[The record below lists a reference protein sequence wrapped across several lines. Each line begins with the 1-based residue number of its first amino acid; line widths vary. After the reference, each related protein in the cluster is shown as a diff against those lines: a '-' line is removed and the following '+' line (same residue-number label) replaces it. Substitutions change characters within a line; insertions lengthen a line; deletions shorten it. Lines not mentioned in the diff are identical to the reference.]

1 MEPPVGRLLVLA
13 PLKLSYPLP
22 VGQKTP
28 GKSQKI
34 RSSFSAENPVDYFSS
49 ILPSPL
55 SAKLLGTLLSFGTLL
70 LGLLIYWRRTDS
82 LHAAWE
88 RVWRLVAGSAEVQDP
103 RLQAF
108 MQEMRDLEKFRL
120 IYGLK
125 ITNMT
130 DMQRLIGW
138 VRRHGLDMSALQK
151 ARRWVDI
158 ANPDIITLPT
168 NGYFVW
174 NVLGYLLAAL
184 LAGSA
189 AFVAASPAILKMNAS
204 GIWFNSDGATVGHV
218 FRGETFKLDQCSS
231 VGPKMQ
237 ESFRFSQSEV
247 KAICEGYANGAL
259 KQTVSKAQ
267 TDQKWLGAVVLG
279 LAAIWLSVTAL
290 HIRSGKTAQRIGA
303 RVCRAK
309 AKTP

>member
-1 MEPPVGRLLVLA
+1 M
-13 PLKLSYPLP
+13 
-22 VGQKTP
+22 
-28 GKSQKI
+28 
-34 RSSFSAENPVDYFSS
+34 DYFSS
-49 ILPSPL
+49 ILPSSL

-82 LHAAWE
+82 LHAVWE
-88 RVWRLVAGSAEVQDP
+88 RVWRLVGGSAEVQDP
-103 RLQAF
+103 RLRAF

-125 ITNMT
+125 ITNMA

-174 NVLGYLLAAL
+174 NGLGYLLAAL

-204 GIWFNSDGATVGHV
+204 GIWFNSDGVTVGHV
-218 FRGETFKLDQCSS
+218 FQGETFKLDQCSS
-231 VGPKMQ
+231 AGPKMQ
-237 ESFRFSQSEV
+237 ESFGFSEPEV

-259 KQTVSKAQ
+259 KQSVSKAQ
-267 TDQKWLGAVVLG
+267 TTQKWLGAVALG
-279 LAAIWLSVTAL
+279 LAVIWLTVTAL
-290 HIRSGKTAQRIGA
+290 HIRSGKTAQGIRDRA
-303 RVCRAK
+303 CRAQP
-309 AKTP
+309 KTP